1 MLNVRRAFDAV
12 KVKKKC
18 MRVCSLEANT
28 FSSLGSLHIYEK
40 KREKT
45 MLMDKNNLESKVLYF
60 RDGQKDLN
68 THMPV

>member
-1 MLNVRRAFDAV
+1 
-12 KVKKKC
+12 